1 MNIKNEK
8 GLSPRE
14 KELMTG
20 AYLIGP
26 EKADGWFYLHIEGE
40 PYQRGFQ
47 HGFLLGKELR
57 KYIDTNSYEVKFDTG
72 NDFSFFV
79 QAAERMWLDRVDD
92 EFLAEVQGIADGATC
107 AGYPVTLA
115 EVLAWNGFEELT
127 DYWWP
132 LAFSSSSQNFIP
144 RKNSQ
149 HCSGFIASG
158 DVTADGKTLMAH
170 ETWDTYLNGTAQKLI
185 LDIKPAKGNRILMQ
199 SCIGH
204 IDSSSDFF
212 ITRNGIMGTETT
224 IGGGFQGYNENGA
237 PEFFRVRKAMQYAE
251 SIDHWIFIMGD
262 QNNGGVA
269 NSWLLGN
276 CHSTEIVRFELG
288 LKFSSVE
295 RKNSGAFFGENV
307 PTDPGIRNQECSDTQ
322 LYYDIRDSGARRVR
336 WIQLMGDL
344 DNPNK
349 KAKPKPGIYKK
360 VDVETA
366 KKMLGDHF
374 DVYIQQQNGY
384 GPDDK
389 RCSDHPCG
397 HTICSHLDLDPAN
410 PMNHAGQPP
419 FYPWGSVDGKVVS
432 TDLAKDM
439 KFWARR
445 GHPCGMSFNAA
456 EFLEKHPQYNWLE
469 GYLEDMPGQEW
480 HLCMI
485 NEKSPS
491 GNRKK

>member
-1 MNIKNEK
+1 MNYKNER

-14 KELMTG
+14 KDLMAG

-26 EKADGWFYLHIEGE
+26 EYADGWFYLHIEGE

-72 NDFSFFV
+72 KDFSFFV
-79 QAAERMWLDRVDD
+79 QAAERMWLDRVDN
-92 EFLAEVQGIADGATC
+92 EFLSEIQGIADGATSS
-107 AGYPVTLA
+107 GYPVTMA

-132 LAFSSSSQNFIP
+132 LAFSSSNQNFNL

-149 HCSGFIASG
+149 HCSAFIASG
-158 DVTADGKTLMAH
+158 DITSDGKTLMAH
-170 ETWDTYLNGTAQKLI
+170 ETWDTYLGGAAQKLI

-212 ITRNGIMGTETT
+212 ITGNGIMGTETT
-224 IGGGFQGYNENGA
+224 IGGGFQGYDENGA
-237 PEFFRVRKAMQYAE
+237 PEFYRVRKAMQYAE
-251 SIDHWIFIMGD
+251 SIDQWMFIMKD
-262 QNNGGVA
+262 KNNGGVA

-276 CHSTEIVRFELG
+276 CYSTEIVRFELG
-288 LKFSSVE
+288 LKYQGVD
-295 RKNSGAFFGENV
+295 RKSSGAFFGENV
-307 PTDPGIRNQECSDTQ
+307 PTDPGIRNMECTDTQ

-336 WIQLMGDL
+336 WTQLMGDL

-349 KAKPKPGIYKK
+349 NAKPRPGIYKK

-366 KKMLGDHF
+366 KTMLGDHF
-374 DVYIQQQNGY
+374 DVYFQQKNGFA
-384 GPDDK
+384 PDDE
-389 RCSDHPCG
+389 RCINPCG
-397 HTICSHLDLDPAN
+397 HSLCSHLDLDPAD
-410 PMNHAGQPP
+410 PVNHAGQPP
-419 FYPWGSVDGKVVS
+419 YYPWGSVDGKVVS
-432 TDLAKDM
+432 TDLAEEM

-445 GHPCGMSFNAA
+445 GHPCGMSFYADD
-456 EFLEKHPQYNWLE
+456 FLAKHPQYNWLE
-469 GYLEDMPGQEW
+469 GYLEDMPGQDW
-480 HLCMI
+480 HLCMTD
-485 NEKSPS
+485 EKP
-491 GNRKK
+491 